1 MLILVLDEFP
11 TFTITRLSITPLI
24 FQKCHGPD
32 CANPIAK
39 INNIVETGST
49 LALKFRKSQLKF
61 TGKI

>member
-39 INNIVETGST
+39 INNIVGKGPIF
-49 LALKFRKSQLKF
+49 ALKFCKLQLKF

>member
-24 FQKCHGPD
+24 FQKCHGPYY
-32 CANPIAK
+32 ANPIAK

-49 LALKFRKSQLKF
+49 LALKFRKLQLKF
-61 TGKI
+61 TVKT